1 MLSERL
7 KLARKR
13 SGLSLRELSSGMGG
27 IVSAQAIGKYE
38 RGEMLPSSTVSIAL
52 ADALEVPLSHL
63 LNPSRVSLESV
74 EFRKLASTRARDRA
88 AVEGEVL
95 DHVDRYLQVEEILGI
110 DTSEQEV
117 PDGAPY
123 RINAVEDTE
132 TAATAV
138 RVAWNLGR
146 GPIPDITALLEER
159 GIKVFKFSLPGSVD
173 GLSSRVRRL
182 GGADV
187 PVVVCSTT
195 KSLERQRFTIA
206 HELGHM
212 VLSIPSDVPEEKA
225 CNRFAGAFLA
235 PEEELV
241 REVGRRRLNFGFAE
255 LVEIKLMFG
264 ISAASLVVRMREL
277 GIITQATLQDI
288 FSGIGS
294 SWRTD
299 EPCPLEREE
308 SPTRFRRLCL
318 RALAESEISES
329 KAAELLR
336 LRVSEIEGIM
346 AGSAA

>member
-1 MLSERL
+1 M
-7 KLARKR
+7 
-13 SGLSLRELSSGMGG
+13 
-27 IVSAQAIGKYE
+27 
-38 RGEMLPSSTVSIAL
+38 
-52 ADALEVPLSHL
+52 
-63 LNPSRVSLESV
+63 
-74 EFRKLASTRARDRA
+74 
-88 AVEGEVL
+88 
-95 DHVDRYLQVEEILGI
+95 
-110 DTSEQEV
+110 
-117 PDGAPY
+117 
-123 RINAVEDTE
+123 
-132 TAATAV
+132 
-138 RVAWNLGR
+138 
-146 GPIPDITALLEER
+146 
-159 GIKVFKFSLPGSVD
+159 FKFSLPGSVD

-187 PVVVCSTT
+187 PVVVCSTA

-206 HELGHM
+206 HELGHL

-264 ISAASLVVRMREL
+264 VSAASLVVRMREL
-277 GIITQATLQDI
+277 GIITQSTLQDI

-308 SPTRFRRLCL
+308 IPTRFRRLCL

>member
-13 SGLSLRELSSGMGG
+13 SGLSLRALSSGMGS

-38 RGEMLPSSTVSIAL
+38 RGEMVPSSAVAIAL
-52 ADALEVPLSHL
+52 AEALEVPLSHL
-63 LNPSRVSLESV
+63 LSPSRVSLESV

-95 DHVDRYLQVEEILGI
+95 DHVDRYLQVEEVLGI
-110 DTSEQEV
+110 DTTE

-132 TAATAV
+132 WAAASI
-138 RVAWNLGR
+138 RVAWNLGG

-173 GLSSRVRRL
+173 GLSSRVRRM

-206 HELGHM
+206 HELGHL
-212 VLSIPSDVPEEKA
+212 VLAIPPNVPEEKA
-225 CNRFAGAFLA
+225 CNRFAGSFLA

-255 LVEIKLMFG
+255 LVEIKLTFG
-264 ISAASLVVRMREL
+264 MSAASLVVRMREL
-277 GIITQATLQDI
+277 GIITQSTYQDI

-294 SWRTD
+294 RWRTD

-318 RALAESEISES
+318 RALAENEISES